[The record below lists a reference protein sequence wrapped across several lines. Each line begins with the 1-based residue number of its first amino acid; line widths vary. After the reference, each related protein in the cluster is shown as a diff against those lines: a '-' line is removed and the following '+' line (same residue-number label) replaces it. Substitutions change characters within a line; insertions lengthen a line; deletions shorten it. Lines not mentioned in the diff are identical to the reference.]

1 MNFNCKNVVMHHK
14 KDTIVVPWDFSQ
26 IAEYALS
33 HAIPI
38 SRILENDIAIVH
50 IIDEG
55 SVFSSSSR
63 KRKEIENA
71 TQKLNE
77 VSAKIISEHKIKPKV
92 IVQSGNIFNTI
103 NKIAEEE
110 NANMVIMGT
119 HGMTG
124 MQKIT
129 GSRALKVIVGSK
141 VPYMVVQAPY
151 EYRDNNDIVFPVD
164 FRTENK
170 EKLLWANYMA
180 KSFKSK
186 IQIFTPNVTDELLK
200 KRTTAN
206 LNFAKKFLKE
216 RNVLY
221 EITTAEGKGNFAEEI
236 IKFAHTINTNLILIM
251 TTRNI
256 GLQDYIVGTTEQY
269 VISNSMKI
277 SVMCV
282 NPRSDVYR
290 TGGFG

>member
-1 MNFNCKNVVMHHK
+1 MHHK

-221 EITTAEGKGNFAEEI
+221 EITTAVGKGNFAEEI

>member
-1 MNFNCKNVVMHHK
+1 MHHK

>member
-1 MNFNCKNVVMHHK
+1 MHQK

-26 IAEYALS
+26 VAEYALS

-38 SRILENDIAIVH
+38 SRILENEIAIVH

-55 SVFSSSSR
+55 GMFSSSSK
-63 KRKEIENA
+63 KRKEIEES
-71 TQKLNE
+71 TRKLKE
-77 VSAKIISEHKIKPKV
+77 IAEKIKAEHNISPRI
-92 IVQSGNIFNTI
+92 IVQSGSIFNTI
-103 NKIAEEE
+103 NKIAEQE

-141 VPYMVVQAPY
+141 VPYMVVQEPY
-151 EYRDNNDIVFPVD
+151 EYRENNDIVFPVD

-180 KSFKSK
+180 KSFKSR
-186 IQIFTPNVTDELLK
+186 IQIFTPVVTDELLK

-216 RNVLY
+216 RNVQY

-236 IKFAHTINTNLILIM
+236 IKFAQTINTNLILIM

-256 GLQDYIVGTTEQY
+256 GFQDYIIGTTEQY
-269 VISNSMKI
+269 IIANSLKI

-290 TGGFG
+290 TGGFS

>member
-1 MNFNCKNVVMHHK
+1 MHHK

-103 NKIAEEE
+103 
-110 NANMVIMGT
+110 
-119 HGMTG
+119 
-124 MQKIT
+124 
-129 GSRALKVIVGSK
+129 
-141 VPYMVVQAPY
+141 
-151 EYRDNNDIVFPVD
+151 
-164 FRTENK
+164 
-170 EKLLWANYMA
+170 
-180 KSFKSK
+180 
-186 IQIFTPNVTDELLK
+186 
-200 KRTTAN
+200 
-206 LNFAKKFLKE
+206 KF
-216 RNVLY
+216 
-221 EITTAEGKGNFAEEI
+221 
-236 IKFAHTINTNLILIM
+236 
-251 TTRNI
+251 
-256 GLQDYIVGTTEQY
+256 
-269 VISNSMKI
+269 S
-277 SVMCV
+277 
-282 NPRSDVYR
+282 
-290 TGGFG
+290 

>member
-1 MNFNCKNVVMHHK
+1 LNFNCKNVVMHHK